1 MIYVKGNQSF
11 VRYNISSESRFT
23 SNTKVNVKQNNL
35 IWSLNQTW
43 FNDIAPII
51 IKNPRLFLFLR
62 PELRKTWACAV
73 CMCVQSLIWII
84 PNWNFFSLDQADF
97 PWCMLYERIWLHSS
111 HRHWFLNIHQ
121 HYTHASNN
129 CLSCVWGSITRF
141 YSSLKQWSDALWH
154 WIKSINGSGETD

>member
-1 MIYVKGNQSF
+1 MWTEEQQRCKILFQCFSFWPRRSVIKMNHSKNFTPIIPLIYVKGNQSF

-97 PWCMLYERIWLHSS
+97 PCCMLYERIYDC
-111 HRHWFLNIHQ
+111 I
-121 HYTHASNN
+121 A
-129 CLSCVWGSITRF
+129 
-141 YSSLKQWSDALWH
+141 A
-154 WIKSINGSGETD
+154 TDTDS